1 MTIAIIG
8 LSSGSESDDVLPIV
22 VGIVVLMGIT
32 QIAVLFWGN
41 HHQKSALGL
50 ARREFLK
57 GNFDVAAQL
66 LEANVKT
73 MREQDQTPD
82 HHMLTLLG
90 NTYRQLNRLEASE
103 KCLRE
108 SVALNPT
115 DKLGLYGLGRT
126 LLVKGDYQE
135 SADYIEAALRN
146 GARKVVKAELALARY
161 YDGRNRDETL
171 KTLQGATRLL
181 NLENYRALL
190 VNYLLYN
197 ELHEQPQANARE
209 LTTTNKMMK
218 KMASGIVY
226 WEKQAAQYADTD
238 YGRRL
243 AQDVTTLK
251 TLLEEQ
257 S

>member
-1 MTIAIIG
+1 
-8 LSSGSESDDVLPIV
+8 
-22 VGIVVLMGIT
+22 
-32 QIAVLFWGN
+32 
-41 HHQKSALGL
+41 
-50 ARREFLK
+50 
-57 GNFDVAAQL
+57 
-66 LEANVKT
+66 
-73 MREQDQTPD
+73 
-82 HHMLTLLG
+82 
-90 NTYRQLNRLEASE
+90 
-103 KCLRE
+103 
-108 SVALNPT
+108 
-115 DKLGLYGLGRT
+115 
-126 LLVKGDYQE
+126 
-135 SADYIEAALRN
+135 
-146 GARKVVKAELALARY
+146 
-161 YDGRNRDETL
+161 L

-209 LTTTNKMMK
+209 LTKTKKMIK